1 MVPDPADSYPFDDP
15 VDYYELT
22 YRATR
27 AALWDVFGTATFVLF
42 LVAVGLFGF
51 LALVGNALTL
61 AAGEGN
67 ADHAFVLAVGALAL
81 GYAAV
86 RLYGLARE

>member
-1 MVPDPADSYPFDDP
+1 MVPDPADSYSMDDP
-15 VDYYELT
+15 ADYYELT

-61 AAGEGN
+61 ARGGN
-67 ADHAFVLAVGALAL
+67 AGHVLFLAVGAVAF

-86 RLYGLARE
+86 RLYGLTRE